1 MDASNIEPLSQEE
14 VDNLWDELEHAWPFV
29 SSVPARWCSW
39 TVRPVDIALTENWEW
54 NATYIMF
61 ILAAN
66 DALDIPE

>member
-1 MDASNIEPLSQEE
+1 MDALNIEPLSQEE
-14 VDNLWDELEHAWPFV
+14 VDNLWDELQHNWPFA
-29 SSVPARWCSW
+29 SNVPWRWSSW

-61 ILAAN
+61 VLAAN